1 MSSSPASTSDAVS
14 QIFAG
19 GYVALQCQLKGRA
32 FATTL
37 FARAHAA
44 RAEDDRFPAQRTLF
58 ALNVPPRAD
67 ADGLRAA
74 FGRLGDVESVE
85 LGRLGGDAA
94 AADDAGPRTAH
105 VVFARAAALKKAL
118 RAARPVQLAL
128 AEAPAAAAAAGGD
141 GGEDREALQR
151 SVDAFMRSFE
161 ADEGRRRRELE
172 ASHNR
177 MDGDG
182 FTLVTRQQ
190 KGTGRSTGGGAT
202 VGVAS
207 RGAAAAAAGAADG
220 GADDGGGGGVRKKKK
235 KAKELVDFYHFQQH
249 ERKRS
254 QLLKLR
260 EQFEQDKS
268 KIAKM
273 REARAFKPY

>member
-1 MSSSPASTSDAVS
+1 MSSSPASTS

-94 AADDAGPRTAH
+94 ASDDAGPRTAH

-128 AEAPAAAAAAGGD
+128 AEAPAAAGGD

-220 GADDGGGGGVRKKKK
+220 GADDGGGGGGVRKKKK